1 LTTGYISSPLCIF
14 AQWHHHEIRTQLNWD
29 DYRYFLAVARS
40 GRLIEAGKL
49 LGVDHATV
57 GRRIKSL
64 ERNLAANLFDRSP
77 QGYQLTDAGQRLV
90 DIAESMETSVISATA
105 DIGGKDKIIS
115 GTVRI
120 GAPEGAASYLLAD
133 IAADLCRSHP
143 QLELQ
148 IVALPR
154 TFSLSKR
161 EADIAIAVSAPSS
174 GRLRFRK
181 IADYTLHLYATRN
194 YLACHPDINT
204 IEDLKKIR
212 GIGYVPEFIYDKEL
226 DYIPLVSPD
235 IKPHL
240 TSTSV
245 HVQLEATLAD
255 GGACILH
262 DFMARQYPQ
271 LVRVLPDKV
280 SFTRAFWFIVHEDYA
295 KLERIRV
302 VSDTI
307 IEHMRARLIGAEQQA
322 AQ

>member
-1 LTTGYISSPLCIF
+1 M
-14 AQWHHHEIRTQLNWD
+14 NWD
-29 DYRYFLAVARS
+29 DYRFFLAVARS
-40 GRLIEAGKL
+40 GRLSEAGRQLK
-49 LGVDHATV
+49 VDHATV
-57 GRRIKSL
+57 GRRIKALEASL
-64 ERNLAANLFDRSP
+64 GVSLFDRSP

-90 DIAESMETSVISATA
+90 DTAEGMESSVLSASA
-105 DIGGKDKIIS
+105 EIGGADKVIS

-133 IAADLCRSHP
+133 VATQLCRAHP

-174 GRLRFRK
+174 GRLKFRK
-181 IADYTLHLYATRN
+181 IADYTLHLYATKN
-194 YLACHPDINT
+194 YLARHPGIKT
-204 IEDLKKIR
+204 VRDLKKIR

-226 DYIPLVSPD
+226 DYIPLISPE
-235 IKPHL
+235 IKPYL

-262 DFMARQYPQ
+262 DFMAVQYPQ
-271 LVRVLPDKV
+271 LVKVLPDQV
-280 SFTRAFWFIVHEDYA
+280 SFTRSFWFIVHEDYA

-302 VSDTI
+302 VSDAVI
-307 IEHMRARLIGAEQQA
+307 DHMRSRIAAPQNRDVARMA